1 MNYGAVH
8 PSLIL
13 ECITSD
19 CNSRSGWHVLA
30 VTVGGGSRMG
40 KELITVVAFECFVS
54 ALLDASGRNSSNLLS
69 ACAPLFF
76 SFFFV

>member
-1 MNYGAVH
+1 VKYGSVH

-13 ECITSD
+13 GCITSD
-19 CNSRSGWHVLA
+19 CISRSGWHVLA

-54 ALLDASGRNSSNLLS
+54 AR
-69 ACAPLFF
+69 CIRQK
-76 SFFFV
+76 

>member
-1 MNYGAVH
+1 MCDVLVNYGAAH

-54 ALLDASGRNSSNLLS
+54 AR
-69 ACAPLFF
+69 CIRQR
-76 SFFFV
+76 